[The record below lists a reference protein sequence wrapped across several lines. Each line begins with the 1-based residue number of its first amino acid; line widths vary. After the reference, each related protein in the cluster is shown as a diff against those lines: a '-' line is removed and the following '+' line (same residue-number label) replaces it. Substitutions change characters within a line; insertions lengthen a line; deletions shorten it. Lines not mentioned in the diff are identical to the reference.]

1 MAIIGLPAANFHW
14 TLDQPDLSPLP
25 CGGPRLMVLTGPF
38 PRKVILFFS
47 VHILIHKGLCL
58 SGDTAPLPGCGH
70 SSTQGHAKP
79 THVPA
84 GSSLGGH
91 LFCFCA
97 VPMGEKGSDLLVVG
111 LLQIN
116 HGPPLQICPQ
126 RPSPAISPFSAIRL
140 HKLAYLSFTMTT
152 LTLARRQHT

>member
-1 MAIIGLPAANFHW
+1 MAIIGLPAANCHW

-25 CGGPRLMVLTGPF
+25 SCGGPRLLVLTGPS
-38 PRKVILFFS
+38 PRKGILFFS

-58 SGDTAPLPGCGH
+58 SRDTAPLPGHRH

-79 THVPA
+79 TPVPA
-84 GSSLGGH
+84 GSSLGRH

-111 LLQIN
+111 LLQTN
-116 HGPPLQICPQ
+116 PHPRHAPRDPPQL
-126 RPSPAISPFSAIRL
+126 
-140 HKLAYLSFTMTT
+140 
-152 LTLARRQHT
+152 